1 MWAFFS
7 LLLVFSLNFLLRR
20 LLDPID
26 TKDFKASCTSMN
38 LLALDVADACPTED
52 FMITCK

>member
-1 MWAFFS
+1 MAS
-7 LLLVFSLNFLLRR
+7 LDSELPKSTQILYYS
-20 LLDPID
+20 PID